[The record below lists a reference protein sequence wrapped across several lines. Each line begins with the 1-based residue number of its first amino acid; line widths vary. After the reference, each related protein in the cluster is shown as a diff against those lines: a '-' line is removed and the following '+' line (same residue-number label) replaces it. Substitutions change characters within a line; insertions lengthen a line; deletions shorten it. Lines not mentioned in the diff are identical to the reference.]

1 MKVFLTGHRGYIGGH
16 IDWGLS
22 TRYGAESVQRFYGD
36 RSSFTD
42 WRIDL
47 EKFIATHPSPDAV
60 IHCGAESKVSCQSN
74 DAFIWNY
81 RATQVLS
88 DHFCDVPFIYLS
100 SCTAL
105 EPVTTF
111 YGWSKRASSDWLEAT
126 RSPKGSGQAN
136 VAILIPY
143 NVFGDEVGRRSEY
156 SIPGKLVRGELQFA
170 YRPWVR
176 DYIHVKDAVD
186 NILYV
191 LENNLPGIYDLGT
204 GEGVEVAELARLVG
218 REVEI
223 IDPTHPKYPEF
234 GETPRVARKDKMIP
248 NLESFIDVKSWLEE
262 QIRCGSC

>member
-22 TRYGAESVQRFYGD
+22 ARYSAVSVQRFYGD
-36 RSSFTD
+36 RSSFTN

-47 EKFIATHPSPDAV
+47 EKFIAAHPPPDAV
-60 IHCGAESKVSCQSN
+60 IHCGAESKVSCKSN

-81 RATQVLS
+81 KATQLLS
-88 DHFCDVPFIYLS
+88 SHFRDVPFIYLS

-111 YGWSKRASSDWLEAT
+111 YGWSKRASSDWLASN
-126 RSPKGSGQAN
+126 RSN

-156 SIPGKLVRGELQFA
+156 SIPAKLVRGELQFA

-186 NILYV
+186 KILYV
-191 LENNLPGIYDLGT
+191 LENNLSGIYDLGT
-204 GEGVEVAELARLVG
+204 GAGVEVTELARLIG

-248 NLESFIDVKSWLEE
+248 GWVGEPRPYKDVRSWMEE
-262 QIRCGSC
+262 QTTCGSC